1 VSEKEPCGAR
11 ATQLGSQQGG
21 RSPRPRGSSNFCSP
35 FFSRLRAEND
45 YRSGVN
51 PNLALHVTFQAL
63 RFRRIESWMSG
74 VSKPCCERSCAG
86 VQRDTTDLIAPPQSG
101 WGVPSWTRG
110 EQGEGRWEEGTDQI
124 VQTAQEF
131 RAQNFFDATGPAPP
145 SWWCQP
151 EACCEVLA
159 RGSAVRSMVG
169 GIAAASSGF
178 GSLLTRSPRS
188 LLVSSLGFAAAAP

>member
-1 VSEKEPCGAR
+1 
-11 ATQLGSQQGG
+11 
-21 RSPRPRGSSNFCSP
+21 
-35 FFSRLRAEND
+35 
-45 YRSGVN
+45 
-51 PNLALHVTFQAL
+51 
-63 RFRRIESWMSG
+63 
-74 VSKPCCERSCAG
+74 VSKERDAG
-86 VQRDTTDLIAPPQSG
+86 KRELIKLCKLHRS
-101 WGVPSWTRG
+101 S
-110 EQGEGRWEEGTDQI
+110 EHK
-124 VQTAQEF
+124 
-131 RAQNFFDATGPAPP
+131 NFFDATGPAPP